1 MNYRGNAVSDK
12 VRLAVIGCG
21 GIANA
26 HLRGYQALV
35 EKGVNTF
42 SIEATCDVRREAA
55 QNYAEQVAE
64 LQGTTP
70 RVYDDVEEML
80 KAEDLN
86 GADICTS
93 HAYHHISAIPCLES
107 GVDIMTEKPFGVTVK
122 ASQKMIEVAE
132 KHGRLTA
139 TAENCRRTP
148 GQRTVRWALNEG
160 NIVGT
165 PRMFFAQ
172 SAAWNDPAN
181 IGDWHWR
188 LGVEFSGGGMV
199 MDSGAHMM
207 DTIRYFFGDV
217 EKVYAEVRQIDGR
230 FANHAEKGTVPS
242 CHEDTWVAIITFKS
256 GVVGTWSW
264 TVAAPCANHLNVAFY
279 GAEGVIRDSGDVFHP
294 FTAKDRGEAE
304 KLDGTRYNMQ
314 ELREMYL
321 ETLTDEEKARLFPHG
336 IEDGFALEIYD
347 FIDAIRNR
355 RPPEVDGW
363 TGLQAK
369 AISIAIYE
377 SGYSG
382 EVVTIAD
389 VLEGKVSGY
398 QQEIDKHW
406 GL

>member
-1 MNYRGNAVSDK
+1 
-12 VRLAVIGCG
+12 
-21 GIANA
+21 
-26 HLRGYQALV
+26 V
-35 EKGVNTF
+35 EKGVDTF

-64 LQGTTP
+64 LQETMP
-70 RVYDDVEEML
+70 RVYNDVEEML

-107 GVDIMTEKPFGVTVK
+107 GVDIMTEKPFGVTIK

-132 KHGRLTA
+132 KYGRLTA

-188 LGVEFSGGGMV
+188 LGKEFSGGGMV

-217 EKVYAEVRQIDGR
+217 ERVYAEVRQIDER
-230 FANHAEKGTVPS
+230 FANHPEDGKVPS
-242 CHEDTWVAIITFKS
+242 CHEDTWVAVITFKS

-264 TVAAPCANHLNVAFY
+264 TVAAPAHRFLNVTLY
-279 GAEGVIRDSGDVFHP
+279 GSEGVIRDYGDVFHP
-294 FTAKDRGEAE
+294 FTAGDRGDAE
-304 KLDGTRYNMQ
+304 KLDGTKYTIG

-321 ETLTDEEKARLFPHG
+321 ETLSDDEQERLFPFG
-336 IEDGFALEIYD
+336 IEDGFALEVYD
-347 FIDAIRNR
+347 FINAIKDNR
-355 RPPEVDGW
+355 HPEVDGW

-369 AISIAIYE
+369 AIAIAIYE
-377 SGYSG
+377 SGACG
-382 EVVTIAD
+382 EAVSIAD
-389 VLEGKVSGY
+389 VLDGTVNAY
-398 QQEIDKHW
+398 QKEIDEHW